1 MQAFPAPSNSSRPGG
16 RESFQDTS
24 FLMTAIES
32 QVPSH
37 TRRALETLSSRVIGP
52 LLDLVLPLSCAVCGR
67 EGSLLCEGCEPSLP
81 KLEQPYCSVCA
92 WPDRTGVCSRCESS
106 RPAMDGISA
115 PYLFEGPVRDLAH
128 GFKYRGVRAAAP
140 TLGGLLARH
149 LRASSMAADVVVP
162 VPLHRSSERER
173 GYNQSELM
181 ARVVAADADLPFGRR
196 LLRRVRKTAPQIA
209 MAGYEDR
216 RRNIEGAF
224 ECRDDLD
231 GQRVLLIDDVV
242 TTGSTMSACAEALK
256 AVGARS
262 VWGLALARQR

>member
-1 MQAFPAPSNSSRPGG
+1 
-16 RESFQDTS
+16 
-24 FLMTAIES
+24 
-32 QVPSH
+32 
-37 TRRALETLSSRVIGP
+37 
-52 LLDLVLPLSCAVCGR
+52 
-67 EGSLLCEGCEPSLP
+67 
-81 KLEQPYCSVCA
+81 
-92 WPDRTGVCSRCESS
+92 
-106 RPAMDGISA
+106 
-115 PYLFEGPVRDLAH
+115 
-128 GFKYRGVRAAAP
+128 
-140 TLGGLLARH
+140 
-149 LRASSMAADVVVP
+149 MAADVVVP

-209 MAGYEDR
+209 MAAYEDR

-256 AVGARS
+256 AAGARS